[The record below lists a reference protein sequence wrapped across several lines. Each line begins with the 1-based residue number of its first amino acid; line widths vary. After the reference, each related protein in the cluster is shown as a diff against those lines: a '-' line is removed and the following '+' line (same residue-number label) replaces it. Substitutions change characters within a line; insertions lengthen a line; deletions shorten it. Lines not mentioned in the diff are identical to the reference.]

1 MNEQQRSML
10 ATLLDMEHL
19 AVLITQGMRWPTGT
33 LQAYAPTPELDLIF
47 IVGMSSER
55 FQNLAQRPEAT
66 VLVDTRDK
74 AEPGT
79 FEIARVA
86 IQGVA
91 HEVQHGS
98 SEWDRYK
105 AVFLAKNP
113 FEEPFFAKHN
123 LRMIRVEPKRISY
136 ANGLA
141 DTFWVEL

>member
-1 MNEQQRSML
+1 MNEEQRNML

-19 AVLITQGMRWPTGT
+19 AVLITQGTRWPTGT

-79 FEIARVA
+79 FAIARAA

-91 HEVQHGS
+91 HEVRHGS

-105 AVFLAKNP
+105 A
-113 FEEPFFAKHN
+113 
-123 LRMIRVEPKRISY
+123 
-136 ANGLA
+136 
-141 DTFWVEL
+141 